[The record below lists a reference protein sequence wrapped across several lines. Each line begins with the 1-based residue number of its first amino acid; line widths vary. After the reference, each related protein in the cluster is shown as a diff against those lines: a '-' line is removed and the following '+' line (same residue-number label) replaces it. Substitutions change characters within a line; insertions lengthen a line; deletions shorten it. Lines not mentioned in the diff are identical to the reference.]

1 MVEDL
6 EVRRGLR
13 APVCGRFPE
22 TVQGRVWIHVSLPD
36 VHRQFLMAGRFG
48 VLPVRRGSGMPGP
61 YSGVV
66 GLVSE
71 PRWNVQVR
79 IALGGGV
86 RRRGRMRITTW
97 LLSLLLSCVLVS
109 GPRNGTRARPAR
121 PAMVC
126 ASWVFN
132 RPATMAHSPN
142 FSRACDLSWRFE
154 ITGRPFTDAPDSTLN
169 AASMSSVTSSS
180 SCTDGVNFIVRPRSS
195 KLNAGG
201 GR

>member
-48 VLPVRRGSGMPGP
+48 VLPVR
-61 YSGVV
+61 
-66 GLVSE
+66 
-71 PRWNVQVR
+71 

-86 RRRGRMRITTW
+86 RRRGRMRITPW

-109 GPRNGTRARPAR
+109 GPRNGTRPRPAR

-126 ASWVFN
+126 AS
-132 RPATMAHSPN
+132 
-142 FSRACDLSWRFE
+142 
-154 ITGRPFTDAPDSTLN
+154 
-169 AASMSSVTSSS
+169 
-180 SCTDGVNFIVRPRSS
+180 
-195 KLNAGG
+195 
-201 GR
+201 

>member
-13 APVCGRFPE
+13 APVCERFPE

-36 VHRQFLMAGRFG
+36 VHRQFLMAGRFD
-48 VLPVRRGSGMPGP
+48 VLPVR

-126 ASWVFN
+126 AS
-132 RPATMAHSPN
+132 
-142 FSRACDLSWRFE
+142 
-154 ITGRPFTDAPDSTLN
+154 
-169 AASMSSVTSSS
+169 
-180 SCTDGVNFIVRPRSS
+180 
-195 KLNAGG
+195 
-201 GR
+201 

>member
-1 MVEDL
+1 MRLLVADRFSAAEPPLELYSASCAVARENSLKSPRSFIFLTGRSMVEDL

-13 APVCGRFPE
+13 APVCGRFSE

-36 VHRQFLMAGRFG
+36 VHRQFLMAGRFD
-48 VLPVRRGSGMPGP
+48 VFPVRRGAGMPGP

-126 ASWVFN
+126 AS
-132 RPATMAHSPN
+132 
-142 FSRACDLSWRFE
+142 
-154 ITGRPFTDAPDSTLN
+154 
-169 AASMSSVTSSS
+169 
-180 SCTDGVNFIVRPRSS
+180 
-195 KLNAGG
+195 
-201 GR
+201 